1 MAPHSGL
8 RPLANGNPIQKKG
21 EMKNMSKAFSTL
33 TIYYRDENKIMR
45 KIPNLKLI
53 KMIESKGG
61 DLVKIMHWISEE
73 ELQI

>member
-1 MAPHSGL
+1 
-8 RPLANGNPIQKKG
+8 
-21 EMKNMSKAFSTL
+21 MSKAFSTL

-53 KMIESKGG
+53 KLIESKGG

-73 ELQI
+73 ELEI

>member
-8 RPLANGNPIQKKG
+8 RPLANGNPIEKK
-21 EMKNMSKAFSTL
+21 EREKMNKSFSHL

-53 KMIESKGG
+53 KLIDSKGG
-61 DLVKIMHWISEE
+61 DLVKVMHWITEE
-73 ELQI
+73 ELRIQ